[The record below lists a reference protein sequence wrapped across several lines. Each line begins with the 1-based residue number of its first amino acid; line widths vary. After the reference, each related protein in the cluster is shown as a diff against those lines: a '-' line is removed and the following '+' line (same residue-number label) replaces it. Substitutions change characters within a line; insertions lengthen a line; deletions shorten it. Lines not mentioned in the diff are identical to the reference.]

1 MSPIPVMAATPRV
14 TEEEPPRD
22 VSGPSDGDGEM
33 TVDRNVPHDHPMD
46 RITRAEWVIAAIT
59 GALLLVIRWFYAH
72 SDIWNSDEPQH
83 LHVVWS
89 WANGYLPYRD
99 FFDNHMPLFHV
110 LSVPLFRALG
120 ERADIVL
127 PMRLAMTPILVASLW
142 CIYRIGANVFSPR
155 AGLWS
160 ALLLGTFP
168 FFFQLMGQYRTDV
181 LWTGFWVASLAVL
194 TGGSLTPK
202 RLFFT
207 GLIVGAAFG
216 VSMKTVLLLLV
227 MILAGVVTG
236 IVWWIFA
243 PRHEAETAG
252 VARKLAMLGAGLG
265 GLLVI
270 PALIV
275 LFFYAHGSLRQ
286 MYYCIVVH
294 NTLPG
299 DSSLRRNIHR
309 LISSPASLAIL
320 PALAFA
326 AFSVPLFKTEPRR
339 AARQIFLILCAGLFC
354 PVLYGFW
361 RMITLQD
368 FAPWYPLVALVAAPV
383 VLLLGRGLAKLQ
395 PRWGAGFAVALLF
408 VGLVVEVRWLV
419 HHVPIFGAGSTD
431 RIAAI
436 SEALRLT
443 KPGELVMD
451 PKGDLIFRP
460 RPYYFV
466 LETLTKKR
474 LKRHLIK
481 DDLPQTLIDT
491 RTAVIE
497 TTYSRMS
504 PAAIRFVQANY
515 VPVGYLDV
523 LGKML
528 AVGPDGTAS
537 FDLVVPE
544 RYLIVAK
551 DGEVA
556 GTLDGQP
563 LDGARALEPGPHQ
576 LKLTSPVKDVALLW
590 ARAHEKGFSP
600 FDPPP
605 PGHTEGDVSASRGKG
620 KSKDKAAK
628 DDRTDL

>member
-1 MSPIPVMAATPRV
+1 MSQIPVMAATPRV

-33 TVDRNVPHDHPMD
+33 AVERNAPHDPMGS
-46 RITRAEWVIAAIT
+46 ITRTEWVIAAIA
-59 GALLLVIRWFYAH
+59 GVLLLGIRWLYAH

-127 PMRLAMTPILVASLW
+127 PMRLAMTPLLVASLW

-160 ALLLGTFP
+160 ALLLGSFP
-168 FFFQLMGQYRTDV
+168 LFFQLMGQYRTDV

-194 TGGSLTPK
+194 TSGSLTPK

-227 MILAGVVTG
+227 MVLAGAVTG
-236 IVWWIFA
+236 IVWRIFA
-243 PRHEAETAG
+243 PRDEAETAG
-252 VARKLAMLGAGLG
+252 VVRKLAMLGAGLC
-265 GLLVI
+265 GLLII

-339 AARQIFLILCAGLFC
+339 AARQIFLILCAGFFC

-383 VLLLGRGLAKLQ
+383 VLLVGRGLAKFR
-395 PRWGAGFAVALLF
+395 PRWGVGFAIALLF
-408 VGLVVEVRWLV
+408 VALVVDVRWLV
-419 HHVPIFGAGSTD
+419 HHVPIFGSGSTD

-443 KPGELVMD
+443 KPGEFVMD

-474 LKRHLIK
+474 LKRGLIK

-504 PAAIRFVQANY
+504 PSAIRFVQANY

-523 LGKML
+523 LGKKL

-537 FDLVVPE
+537 FDVVVPE
-544 RYLIVAK
+544 RYLIVAR
-551 DGEVA
+551 DGDVA

-563 LDGARALEPGPHQ
+563 LDGARALEAGPHQ
-576 LKLTSPVKDVALLW
+576 LKLTTPAKDVVLLW
-590 ARAHEKGFSP
+590 ARAQEKGFSP

-605 PGHTEGDVSASRGKG
+605 PGHTEGDVSTGRGKG
-620 KSKDKAAK
+620 KGKDKPAK

>member
-1 MSPIPVMAATPRV
+1 MPAIPVMAATPRV

-22 VSGPSDGDGEM
+22 VSGPCDGDGQMAVE
-33 TVDRNVPHDHPMD
+33 RNASHDPMG
-46 RITRAEWVIAAIT
+46 RITRAEWVIAAIA

-127 PMRLAMTPILVASLW
+127 PMRLAMTPILVVSLW

-194 TGGSLTPK
+194 TGGSLAPK

-236 IVWWIFA
+236 VVWWIFA
-243 PRHEAETAG
+243 PRNEAETASA
-252 VARKLAMLGAGLG
+252 ARKLAMLGAGLG
-265 GLLVI
+265 GLLII

-326 AFSVPLFKTEPRR
+326 AFSIPLFKTEPRR

-383 VLLLGRGLAKLQ
+383 VLLLGRGLAKFQ
-395 PRWGAGFAVALLF
+395 PRWGAAFAVALLF

-443 KPGELVMD
+443 KPGEFVMD

-523 LGKML
+523 LGKKL

-576 LKLTSPVKDVALLW
+576 LKLTTPAKDVALLW

-605 PGHTEGDVSASRGKG
+605 PGHTEGDVSAGRGKG
-620 KSKDKAAK
+620 KGKDKPAK